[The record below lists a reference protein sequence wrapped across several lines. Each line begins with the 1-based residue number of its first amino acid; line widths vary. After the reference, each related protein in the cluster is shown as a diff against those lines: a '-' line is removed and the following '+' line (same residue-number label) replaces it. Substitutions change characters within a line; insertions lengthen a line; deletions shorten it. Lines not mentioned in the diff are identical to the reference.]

1 MSKEVLGYGGKALPP
16 QFVQYTTG
24 KEILP
29 EKKRENTVK
38 VFGNGFYGTEF
49 RPILFYH
56 VSQIDKILS
65 KLVFSGFGLI
75 FRLRKGD
82 IFL

>member
-1 MSKEVLGYGGKALPP
+1 MPP

-24 KEILP
+24 KGILP

-38 VFGNGFYGTEF
+38 VFGSESHGTEF
-49 RPILFYH
+49 RPIAFYH

-65 KLVFSGFGLI
+65 KLVFSDFGLI
-75 FRLRKGD
+75 FRLCKGD

>member
-1 MSKEVLGYGGKALPP
+1 MSKEVLGCSGEALPS

-38 VFGNGFYGTEF
+38 VFGNGFYGTKF

-65 KLVFSGFGLI
+65 KFVFSGLGLI
-75 FRLRKGD
+75 FRLCKGVL
-82 IFL
+82 FL